1 MNNMPNAL
9 ADKLTAIDAEVDAI
23 VAFLETLEGQGY
35 QDKAPQAF
43 PQ

>member
-1 MNNMPNAL
+1 MEPL
-9 ADKLTAIDAEVDAI
+9 GLSPAEVDAI

-35 QDKAPQAF
+35 EDKAPQAF